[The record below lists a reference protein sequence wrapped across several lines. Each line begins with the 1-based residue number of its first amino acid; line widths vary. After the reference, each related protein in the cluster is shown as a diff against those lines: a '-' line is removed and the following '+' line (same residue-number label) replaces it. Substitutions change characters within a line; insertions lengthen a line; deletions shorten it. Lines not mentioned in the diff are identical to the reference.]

1 MANLWEND
9 DPVSDLGI
17 DVPPWIEEKITPYDV
32 AAVNQGGCASGAYMP
47 AVTYWQALETMGDY
61 GDNVLDF
68 IQEALGEVPMPDS
81 DESWSA
87 MACHFLATAVEL
99 WCGGVE
105 DEVHKALDKL
115 EDEDDEDEDDEEWE
129 DDEEDKGEG
138 VE

>member
-17 DVPPWIEEKITPYDV
+17 DVPTWIDEKITPYDV
-32 AAVNQGGCASGAYMP
+32 AAVNQGGCTSGAYMP

-61 GDNVLDF
+61 GDDVLDF

-87 MACHFLATAVEL
+87 MACHFLSTAVEL
-99 WCGGVE
+99 WCSGVE
-105 DEVHKALDKL
+105 SEIDNLLD
-115 EDEDDEDEDDEEWE
+115 
-129 DDEEDKGEG
+129 G
-138 VE
+138 VES